1 MGRSCSHRWV
11 DRCSPAQRPAPTPK
25 QSTVWRQDRRHKV
38 NEQRGELQ
46 RYGATEEG
54 HRAEPSHPAQCR
66 RYHHRVQSQGC
77 GARPGGPGEGEAEGV
92 SWSPALQGAAWL
104 TLTGLADPRP
114 EKN

>member
-1 MGRSCSHRWV
+1 MLLFIY
-11 DRCSPAQRPAPTPK
+11 PY
-25 QSTVWRQDRRHKV
+25 RRHNV
-38 NEQRGELQ
+38 DEQRVELQ

-54 HRAEPSHPAQCR
+54 HRAEPSPPAQCR
-66 RYHHRVQSQGC
+66 RYHHRFRPTGRLSQIPVQSQGC